1 MSKIYVNPLPVRI
14 WHWVNALGFVTL
26 ILTGLQIRYV
36 DLVHAIPFAAAV
48 DVHNTAG
55 FVLVANYF
63 LWLCFY
69 LFTDKIAVYL
79 PELQPKVYFRDA
91 IRQAM
96 YYGYGI
102 FRGEPNPHHPSAYK
116 KFNALQAVM
125 YQIIMMLLVPIQF
138 YTGVLLWNVD
148 LFGGTITALGGI
160 RVVANVHVA
169 LFIFFTA
176 FIFGHV
182 YLGSLGHTT
191 SAHFKAMV
199 TGYEES

>member
-1 MSKIYVNPLPVRI
+1 MSRIYVHPLPVRI
-14 WHWVNALGFVTL
+14 WHWVNALGFVVL
-26 ILTGLQIRYV
+26 ILTGMHIRYA
-36 DLVHAIPFAAAV
+36 DLFQLTSYATAVSIHNWTGAA
-48 DVHNTAG
+48 
-55 FVLVANYF
+55 LVANYF
-63 LWLCFY
+63 VWLCFY
-69 LFTDKIAVYL
+69 LFTDKITVYH
-79 PELQPKVYFRDA
+79 PELKPAKYFADS
-91 IRQAM
+91 IRQM
-96 YYGYGI
+96 QYYGYGI
-102 FRGEPNPHHPSAYK
+102 FRGAPNPHHMSAYR
-116 KFNALQAVM
+116 KFNALQSTM
-125 YQIIMMLLVPIQF
+125 YQIVMILLVPIQF
-138 YTGVLLWNVD
+138 YTGILLWNVD